1 MKMTKMQSLAAAC
14 CLMAPMAF
22 TAAHAQSNDTDQDKH
37 FLMEASQGGMA
48 EIQLGQL
55 ASEKAQSPK
64 VKAFGQ
70 KMVTDHTKLNN
81 ELKPF
86 ADKDGVPPPTALSQD
101 DQAELDKLNGLSGA
115 DFDKEYVAYMEK
127 DHQHDQQAFQ
137 QEVSS
142 TQDPA
147 LKKAVEHGLKVV
159 DQHLAMITKIG
170 SSMGVQSA
178 ENKGGSAVRSS
189 VAGM

>member
-1 MKMTKMQSLAAAC
+1 MTMKKMTGLAVAC

-22 TAAHAQSNDTDQDKH
+22 TAAHAQTNDTDQDKH

-55 ASEKAQSPK
+55 ASEKGQSPK
-64 VKAFGQ
+64 VKAFGE

-86 ADKDGVPPPTALSQD
+86 ADKDGVPPPTGLSAE

-115 DFDKEYVAYMEK
+115 EFDKEYVAYMEK
-127 DHQHDQQAFQ
+127 DHRHDQQAFQ
-137 QEVSS
+137 QEISS
-142 TQDPA
+142 TQDTQ
-147 LKKAVEHGLKVV
+147 LKMAVEHGLKVV
-159 DQHLAMITKIG
+159 DQHLAIITKIG
-170 SSMGVQSA
+170 ARMGVQAASLQGQPVGHP
-178 ENKGGSAVRSS
+178 EL
-189 VAGM
+189 AGR

>member
-1 MKMTKMQSLAAAC
+1 MTMKKMTGLAVAC

-22 TAAHAQSNDTDQDKH
+22 TAAHAQTNDTDQDKH

-55 ASEKAQSPK
+55 ASEKGQSPK
-64 VKAFGQ
+64 VKAFGE

-86 ADKDGVPPPTALSQD
+86 ADKDGVPPPTGLSAE

-115 DFDKEYVAYMEK
+115 EFDKEYVAYMEK
-127 DHQHDQQAFQ
+127 DHRHDQQAFQ
-137 QEVSS
+137 QEISS
-142 TQDPA
+142 TQDTQ
-147 LKKAVEHGLKVV
+147 LKMAVEHGLKVV
-159 DQHLAMITKIG
+159 DQHLAIITKMG
-170 SSMGVQSA
+170 EKMGVQAASLQ
-178 ENKGGSAVRSS
+178 GQPVGHPDF
-189 VAGM
+189 AGR